1 MAIFKKKDRKQHEL
15 SYLFDTKQKPNKT
28 GSLDIRYGTIQINP
42 FSTNVPLTDK
52 PGWFLQAK
60 CHSSTGAFQTFS

>member
-1 MAIFKKKDRKQHEL
+1 MAIFKKKDCKQHEF

-52 PGWFLQAK
+52 PGSWFLPAK
-60 CHSSTGAFQTFS
+60 CLKNTYGRVTF